1 MEEQRGGAHSPFAV
15 GGSKGGVFSGSPPR
29 LRALLGVSSL
39 VLGMMMSSGSSALAD
54 DCGDGDGLDGAYA
67 CGVDALASGS
77 STNSAFGNEA
87 HAFDGGRNTAIGASA
102 HALNGANATALGA
115 GAVAFGNDT
124 TAIGQGADASFAG
137 STAIGKGVATTRAD
151 QVAIGGSQATYT
163 LAGLPSAASTSAQSG
178 TTYMV
183 TTDSAGNLAAS
194 TFDFD
199 SLADTVAQN
208 SSDISAL
215 QGTVS
220 GHTTELANH
229 ETRITNNESDI
240 AQHTTQIASL
250 DTRVTTNTADIATN
264 TTDIATNTSNIAINT
279 ADIATNTANIATN
292 TSNIALLDGRV
303 GSLESGL
310 NSANGR
316 IDKAFEGTAM
326 ALAMAGSG
334 LPGDKNY
341 AVSLNWGTFEG
352 ENAFAGSAQA
362 RINEN
367 VILSGGI
374 GVGASNHTV
383 GGRAGLTVAW

>member
-1 MEEQRGGAHSPFAV
+1 MTKQCGVVRGAV
-15 GGSKGGVFSGSPPR
+15 TVGVWGGSVFSECSKTTR
-29 LRALLGVSSL
+29 TFLNVSS
-39 VLGMMMSSGSSALAD
+39 VALGIALCSGTSALAD
-54 DCGDGDGLDGAYA
+54 DCGDGSGLDGAYA
-67 CGVDALASGS
+67 CGSGALASNS
-77 STNSAFGNEA
+77 PANSAFGNNA
-87 HAFDGGRNTAIGASA
+87 VATSDGGNTAVGAA
-102 HALNGANATALGA
+102 ATAGLGANNTAVGYNAL
-115 GAVAFGNDT
+115 AFGNGA
-124 TAIGQGADASFAG
+124 TAIGQGANASFDAS
-137 STAIGKGVATTRAD
+137 TAVGQGVSTTRD
-151 QVAIGGSQATYT
+151 NQVAIGTGQATYT

-178 TTYMV
+178 TTYIV

-194 TFDFD
+194 TFD
-199 SLADTVAQN
+199 LATLSALPATVAQN

-229 ETRITNNESDI
+229 ETRITNNEGDI

-264 TTDIATNTSNIAINT
+264 TSNISINTANIAINT
-279 ADIATNTANIATN
+279 ADIATN

-310 NSANGR
+310 NAVNGR
-316 IDKAFEGTAM
+316 IDKAFEGNAM

-341 AVSLNWGTFEG
+341 AVSLNWGTFQG

-362 RINEN
+362 RISEN

-374 GVGASNHTV
+374 GVGAGNHTV
-383 GGRAGLTVAW
+383 GGRAGVTVAW

>member
-1 MEEQRGGAHSPFAV
+1 MRS
-15 GGSKGGVFSGSPPR
+15 
-29 LRALLGVSSL
+29 LLGVSSV
-39 VLGMMMSSGSSALAD
+39 VLGIMMSSGTSARAD

-77 STNSAFGNEA
+77 ASNSAFGNEA
-87 HAFDGGRNTAIGASA
+87 HAFDGGRNTALGASA
-102 HALNGANATALGA
+102 SAFNGANATAVGA
-115 GAVAFGNDT
+115 GATAFGNDT
-124 TAIGQGADASFAG
+124 TAVGQGSNAGFAG
-137 STAIGKGVATTRAD
+137 STAVGKGVATTRAD

-163 LAGLPSAASTSAQSG
+163 LAGLPSAASTNAQSG

-194 TFDFD
+194 TFDLATLS
-199 SLADTVAQN
+199 SLPAQVTQN
-208 SSDISAL
+208 SSDITAL

-229 ETRITNNESDI
+229 ETRITNAEGGI

-264 TTDIATNTSNIAINT
+264 TNNIAINTANIAINT
-279 ADIATNTANIATN
+279 ADIATNTT
-292 TSNIALLDGRV
+292 NIALLDGRV

-310 NSANGR
+310 NAVNGR

-341 AVSLNWGTFEG
+341 AVSLNWGTFQG

-362 RINEN
+362 RISEN
-367 VILSGGI
+367 VVLSGGI

-383 GGRAGLTVAW
+383 GGRAGVTVAW

>member
-1 MEEQRGGAHSPFAV
+1 MLGIV
-15 GGSKGGVFSGSPPR
+15 IFSGT
-29 LRALLGVSSL
+29 
-39 VLGMMMSSGSSALAD
+39 SAFAD
-54 DCGDGDGLDGAYA
+54 DCGDGSGLDSSYA
-67 CGVDALASGS
+67 CGVNAVASDS
-77 STNSAFGNEA
+77 QANSAFGNDS
-87 HAFDGGRNTAIGASA
+87 HAFGNGGNTAIGAAASA
-102 HALNGANATALGA
+102 NGASNTALGYNSST
-115 GAVAFGNDT
+115 FGTST
-124 TAIGQGADASFAG
+124 TAIGQGASAGGVGISGATAVGQGATASFNG
-137 STAIGKGVATTRAD
+137 STALGQGVSTTRAD
-151 QVAIGGSQATYT
+151 QVAIGTGQSTYT
-163 LAGLPSAASTSAQSG
+163 LAGLPSAASTSNQSG

-194 TFDFD
+194 TFDFA
-199 SLADTVAQN
+199 SLSTLPATVAQN

-240 AQHTTQIASL
+240 ALHTTQISSL
-250 DTRVTTNTADIATN
+250 DSRVTTNTADIATN
-264 TTDIATNTSNIAINT
+264 TSNIAVNT
-279 ADIATNTANIATN
+279 ANIATNTANIATN
-292 TSNIALLDGRV
+292 TNNIALLDGRV

-310 NSANGR
+310 SAANGR

-341 AVSLNWGTFEG
+341 AVSLNWGTFQG

-362 RINEN
+362 RISEN

-383 GGRAGLTVAW
+383 GGRAGVTVAW

>member
-1 MEEQRGGAHSPFAV
+1 MF
-15 GGSKGGVFSGSPPR
+15 
-29 LRALLGVSSL
+29 
-39 VLGMMMSSGSSALAD
+39 GMAMCSTTWAFAD
-54 DCGDGDGLDGAYA
+54 DCGDGSGLDGAYA
-67 CGVDALASGS
+67 CGSGAIASDS
-77 STNSAFGNEA
+77 PANSAFGNN
-87 HAFDGGRNTAIGASA
+87 AFAFSDGGNTAVGAASTAGIGA
-102 HALNGANATALGA
+102 NNTALGYNA
-115 GAVAFGNDT
+115 AAYGNGA
-124 TAIGQGADASFAG
+124 TAIGQGANATFDG
-137 STAIGKGVATTRAD
+137 STALGQGVATTRAN
-151 QVAIGGSQATYT
+151 QVAIGTGQSTYT

-178 TTYMV
+178 TTYIV

-194 TFDFD
+194 TFD
-199 SLADTVAQN
+199 LATLSALPAAVAQN
-208 SSDISAL
+208 SSDITAL

-220 GHTTELANH
+220 GHTTELADH

-250 DTRVTTNTADIATN
+250 DTRVTTNT
-264 TTDIATNTSNIAINT
+264 TDIATNTGNIAINT
-279 ADIATNTANIATN
+279 ANIATNTANIATN
-292 TSNIALLDGRV
+292 TTNIALLDGRV

-310 NSANGR
+310 NAVNGR

-341 AVSLNWGTFEG
+341 AVSLNWGTFQG

-362 RINEN
+362 RISEN

-383 GGRAGLTVAW
+383 GGRAGVTVAW

>member
-1 MEEQRGGAHSPFAV
+1 MEKRCKGMGGPFAV
-15 GGSKGGVFSGSPPR
+15 GGLGRRGRGRLAPAGG
-29 LRALLGVSSL
+29 LLGVSTV
-39 VLGMMMSSGSSALAD
+39 VLGMAMGSATSAFAD
-54 DCGDGDGLDGAYA
+54 DCGDGSGLDGAYA
-67 CGVDALASGS
+67 CGSGAIASDS
-77 STNSAFGNEA
+77 PANSAFGNNA
-87 HAFDGGRNTAIGASA
+87 HAFDNGGNTAVGAAATAFGGAANTAVGFNASA
-102 HALNGANATALGA
+102 
-115 GAVAFGNDT
+115 FGTNT
-124 TAIGQGADASFAG
+124 TAIGQGADAGFDG
-137 STAIGKGVATTRAD
+137 STALGQGVSTTRAN
-151 QVAIGGSQATYT
+151 QVAVGTGQSTYT
-163 LAGLPSAASTSAQSG
+163 LAGLPSAASASAQSG

-194 TFDFD
+194 TFDFA
-199 SLADTVAQN
+199 SLSGLPATVAQN

-215 QGTVS
+215 QGTVG

-229 ETRITNNESDI
+229 ETRITSNESDI

-250 DTRVTTNTADIATN
+250 DTRVTTNTTDIATNAANIANN
-264 TTDIATNTSNIAINT
+264 TTDIATNTV
-279 ADIATNTANIATN
+279 NIATN

-310 NSANGR
+310 NAVNGR

-341 AVSLNWGTFEG
+341 AVSLNWGTFQG

-362 RINEN
+362 RISEN

-383 GGRAGLTVAW
+383 GGRAGVTVAW

>member
-1 MEEQRGGAHSPFAV
+1 MKEQRGGANSPFAV
-15 GGSKGGVFSGSPPR
+15 DGSKGDVFPGVPPR
-29 LRALLGVSSL
+29 LRALLGASSL
-39 VLGMMMSSGSSALAD
+39 VLGLMISFGSSALAD
-54 DCGDGDGLDGAYA
+54 DCGDGTGLDGAYA
-67 CGVDALASGS
+67 CGAGANASDS
-77 STNSAFGNEA
+77 PANSAFGNNSTA
-87 HAFDGGRNTAIGASA
+87 SSDGGNTAVGAA
-102 HALNGANATALGA
+102 ATAALGANNTALGYNAVAAGNNATALG
-115 GAVAFGNDT
+115 
-124 TAIGQGADASFAG
+124 QGANASFDG
-137 STAIGKGVATTRAD
+137 STAVGQGVATTRD
-151 QVAIGGSQATYT
+151 NQVAIGGSQATYT
-163 LAGLPSAASTSAQSG
+163 LSGLPSAASTSAQSG
-178 TTYMV
+178 TTYVV

-194 TFDFD
+194 TFDFEAL
-199 SLADTVAQN
+199 SDTVAQN

-220 GHTTELANH
+220 GHTAELADH

-264 TTDIATNTSNIAINT
+264 TSNIAINT

-292 TSNIALLDGRV
+292 TNNIALLDGRV

-310 NSANGR
+310 DFANNR

-374 GVGASNHTV
+374 GMGASNHTV
-383 GGRAGLTVAW
+383 GGRAGVTVAW

>member
-1 MEEQRGGAHSPFAV
+1 MADGSRRGGFF
-15 GGSKGGVFSGSPPR
+15 KPPLMR
-29 LRALLGVSSL
+29 TVLGVASVVVGVTL
-39 VLGMMMSSGSSALAD
+39 ASAAPAFAD

-87 HAFDGGRNTAIGASA
+87 HAFDGGHNTAIGAGASA
-102 HALNGANATALGA
+102 FNGANTTALGSDST
-115 GAVAFGNDT
+115 AFGSDT
-124 TAIGQGADASFAG
+124 TAVGAGANAGFTG
-137 STAIGKGVATTRAD
+137 STAIGKGVATTRVN
-151 QVAIGGSQATYT
+151 QVAIGTGAATYT
-163 LAGLPSAASTSAQSG
+163 LAGLPSAASTGAQSG

-194 TFDFD
+194 TFDFA
-199 SLADTVAQN
+199 SLSTLPATVAQN
-208 SSDISAL
+208 SSDIGAL

-229 ETRITNNESDI
+229 ETRITDNESDI
-240 AQHTTQIASL
+240 ALHTTQISSL
-250 DTRVTTNTADIATN
+250 DTRVNTN
-264 TTDIATNTSNIAINT
+264 TTDIATNT
-279 ADIATNTANIATN
+279 ADIATNTANIAVNTANIATN
-292 TSNIALLDGRV
+292 TTNIALLDGRV

-310 NSANGR
+310 NAVNGR

-341 AVSLNWGTFEG
+341 AVSLNWGTFQG

-362 RINEN
+362 RISEN

-374 GVGASNHTV
+374 GVGAGNHTV
-383 GGRAGLTVAW
+383 GGRAGVTVAW

>member
-1 MEEQRGGAHSPFAV
+1 MIKQCGRAGGPLS
-15 GGSKGGVFSGSPPR
+15 GGGGLGRPALAPACGFVRVSTV
-29 LRALLGVSSL
+29 LLG
-39 VLGMMMSSGSSALAD
+39 MSVCAATSAFAD
-54 DCGDGDGLDGAYA
+54 DCGDGSGLDGAYA
-67 CGVDALASGS
+67 CGSGAIASDS
-77 STNSAFGNEA
+77 PANSAFGNNA
-87 HAFDGGRNTAIGASA
+87 VATSDGGNTAVGAA
-102 HALNGANATALGA
+102 ATAAVGANNTALGYNATAYGNGA
-115 GAVAFGNDT
+115 
-124 TAIGQGADASFAG
+124 TAIGQGANATFDG
-137 STAIGKGVATTRAD
+137 STALGQGVATTRAN
-151 QVAIGGSQATYT
+151 QVAIGTGAATYT

-194 TFDFD
+194 TFDFA
-199 SLADTVAQN
+199 SLSALPAQVAQN

-229 ETRITNNESDI
+229 ETRITSNESDI
-240 AQHTTQIASL
+240 ALHTTQISSL

-264 TTDIATNTSNIAINT
+264 T

-292 TSNIALLDGRV
+292 TANIATNTTNIALLDGRV

-310 NSANGR
+310 NAVNGR

-341 AVSLNWGTFEG
+341 AVSLNWGTFQG

-362 RINEN
+362 RISEN

-374 GVGASNHTV
+374 GVGASNRTV
-383 GGRAGLTVAW
+383 GGRAGVTVAW